1 MLNKTESAVMLV
13 LHGVCG
19 ERGATLISPVDLK
32 RLVGA
37 DSIGLSM
44 LDTVMT
50 DLSSD
55 GYFDLVYSDRKGERI
70 YCVSL
75 TEKGKGYI
83 RERKVFKRN
92 LVYRIGLSAV
102 LALFSFLIGLI
113 LKAIF

>member
-1 MLNKTESAVMLV
+1 MLSRVESAVMLA
-13 LHGVCG
+13 LHGACG
-19 ERGATLISPVDLK
+19 EKGATLITPVDLK

-37 DSIGLSM
+37 DGIGLSR

-50 DLSSD
+50 DLASD
-55 GYFDLVYSDRKGERI
+55 GYFDLVYSDRRGETV

-83 RERKVFKRN
+83 RERKVFRRN
-92 LVYRIGLSAV
+92 LIYRIGLTAA
-102 LALFSFLIGLI
+102 LALLSFLIGLI